1 MSKKSLFCTLNTI
14 HLPCGLLLLH
24 LPTIC
29 FYQRW
34 RILVENLYKRENLA
48 KEKKTSKRGEIFK
61 NGKNLPNGNFQKFS
75 CMKQNILPNGDNF
88 KF

>member
-29 FYQRW
+29 FYQRR

-48 KEKKTSKRGEIFK
+48 KAKRLQKRGGNFK
-61 NGKNLPNGNFQKFS
+61 KREELPKGHFQKFS
-75 CMKQNILPNGDNF
+75 CMKQNILPKGG
-88 KF
+88 